1 MELIICFGL
10 AVSVFSLVIA
20 LIVGLI
26 SAPTPILLG
35 ILIVGMMFT
44 QKSIDKLT
52 TNADINL
59 VEEKDKDTIEKV
71 EVKNNQGNGLFK
83 GMIYRGLNYNSSH
96 QIALNIPKKNI
107 QYRGV
112 KTDNKPS
119 DTV

>member
-1 MELIICFGL
+1 MELIICFAL

-20 LIVGLI
+20 LIVGLV

-52 TNADINL
+52 TSDAN
-59 VEEKDKDTIEKV
+59 VMEGKDKERVEKV
-71 EVKNNQGNGLFK
+71 ELEKSEGNGLFK
-83 GMIYRGLNYNSSH
+83 SMIYRGSNYNSSPN
-96 QIALNIPKKNI
+96 QIALNISKKDI

-112 KTDNKPS
+112 KSHNSSS
-119 DTV
+119 DVV

>member
-20 LIVGLI
+20 LIVGLV

-35 ILIVGMMFT
+35 ILVIGMMFT

-52 TNADINL
+52 TSDTNV
-59 VEEKDKDTIEKV
+59 VEEKNREKIEKV
-71 EVKNNQGNGLFK
+71 ELEKTEGNGLFRS
-83 GMIYRGLNYNSSH
+83 MIYRGSNYNSPE
-96 QIALNIPKKNI
+96 QTALNIPKKNI

-112 KTDNKPS
+112 KSNHSPS
-119 DTV
+119 DIV